1 MVWFGG
7 GERAQSSC
15 SQLHPTFLC
24 NFLASN
30 SSKTRA
36 LGMEE
41 VAQSCS
47 SGWPRGLDFVV
58 PVIQQH
64 RLGVLCDPSSEGGKG
79 GRQEGTDG
87 GRRGVGE

>member
-1 MVWFGG
+1 
-7 GERAQSSC
+7 
-15 SQLHPTFLC
+15 
-24 NFLASN
+24 
-30 SSKTRA
+30 
-36 LGMEE
+36 MEE

-47 SGWPRGLDFVV
+47 SGWPRGLGFVV